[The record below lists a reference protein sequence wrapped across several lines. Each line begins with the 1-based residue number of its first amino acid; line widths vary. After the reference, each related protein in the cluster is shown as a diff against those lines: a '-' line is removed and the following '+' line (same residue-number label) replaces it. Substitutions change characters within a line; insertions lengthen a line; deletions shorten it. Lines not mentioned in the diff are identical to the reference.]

1 MVGISAFLLIMLSL
15 AQPRAEANSF
25 AGMQY
30 NIYLYNTDVASANMS
45 FEANLS
51 IFIDAYDGFGYYV
64 PLGTTFVAS
73 YWSPNYNKTN
83 DLFLLMNGVVL
94 ADYIW
99 GWGFTFPN
107 YRFASIF
114 FFSGYAATQ

>member
-1 MVGISAFLLIMLSL
+1 MIVLLTMLP
-15 AQPRAEANSF
+15 AAEANSF

-51 IFIDAYDGFGYYV
+51 LFIDAYDGFGFYL
-64 PLGTTFVAS
+64 PLGTAFMAS
-73 YWSPNYNKTN
+73 YWSPNYNDTK
-83 DLFLLMNGVVL
+83 DLFLLMSGRVF

-99 GWGFTFPN
+99 GWGLFFPN
-107 YRFASIF
+107 YQLTSMF
-114 FFSGYAATQ
+114 FFSGYAAVE